1 MDSKITQEDL
11 IRFVYQETT
20 QEENIHIL
28 HTLETDKELR
38 DELSDLLQT
47 IDLLNELKYEP
58 NETIL
63 KILNEEASSS
73 SFEMS

>member
-11 IRFVYQETT
+11 IRFIYQETS
-20 QEENIHIL
+20 QEENFKIL
-28 HTLETDKELR
+28 HAMEIDIELR
-38 DELSDLLQT
+38 EELSLLLST
-47 IDLLNELKYEP
+47 IEMLNDLKYEP

>member
-1 MDSKITQEDL
+1 MDIKFTQEDL
-11 IRFVYQETT
+11 IRFVYQETS
-20 QEENIHIL
+20 QEENIQIL
-28 HTLETDKELR
+28 QTLEKSKELR
-38 DELSDLLQT
+38 DELSELLAT

-73 SFEMS
+73 SLEMS

>member
-20 QEENIHIL
+20 QEENLHIL
-28 HTLETDKELR
+28 HSLESDQELR
-38 DELSDLLQT
+38 QELSEFLKT

-73 SFEMS
+73 SLEMS